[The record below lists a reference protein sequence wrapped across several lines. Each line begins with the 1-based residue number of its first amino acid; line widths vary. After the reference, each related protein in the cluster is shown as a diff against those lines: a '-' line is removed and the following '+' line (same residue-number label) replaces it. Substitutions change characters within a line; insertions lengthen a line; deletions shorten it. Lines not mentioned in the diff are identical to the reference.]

1 MYYLDYHVDPGEY
14 KLRVR
19 IKKEER
25 KTPDDFT
32 TNIMVIENEKNLTNI
47 LTSNTVYESS
57 DIKAKNSVFM
67 ITLIV
72 LVLMIIFLIFRKGL

>member
-1 MYYLDYHVDPGEY
+1 MRKKLEKNARKKALKYTWEEVAKKYLKVF
-14 KLRVR
+14 
-19 IKKEER
+19 KE
-25 KTPDDFT
+25 
-32 TNIMVIENEKNLTNI
+32 VIENEKNLTNI